1 LLTESADI
9 FRPKISSLSFPLAR
23 LTMLRSATANVV
35 VLIPP
40 PVDPGDAP
48 THIRKTAV
56 ASMGSENPSAPA
68 TLNPAVRALL
78 PVKKA
83 VTHLPQ
89 KESCNANVWLY
100 SNTKVAT
107 VEKTT
112 SIKVTHIINRVL
124 KLMTHA
130 RYVYGLPWNI
140 LKKTLI
146 AHRLMNA

>member
-1 LLTESADI
+1 MVVPTARKDRAMMANALLTESLDI

-23 LTMLRSATANVV
+23 LTMLRSATAKVV

-40 PVDPGDAP
+40 PVDPGEAP
-48 THIRKTAV
+48 THIKKTAV
-56 ASMGSENPSAPA
+56 ASMGIEKLPVSA
-68 TLNPAVRALL
+68 TLNPVARALL

-83 VTHLPQ
+83 ATHLPQ
-89 KESCNANVWLY
+89 KESCAANVWLY

-112 SIKVTHIINRVL
+112 SIRVTHMINRVL

-130 RYVYGLPWNI
+130 
-140 LKKTLI
+140 
-146 AHRLMNA
+146 